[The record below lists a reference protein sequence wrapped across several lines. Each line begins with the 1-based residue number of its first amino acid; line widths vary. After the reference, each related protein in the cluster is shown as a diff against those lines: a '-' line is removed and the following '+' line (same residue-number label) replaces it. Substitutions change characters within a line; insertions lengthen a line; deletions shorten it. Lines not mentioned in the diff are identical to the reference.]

1 MAVQT
6 AAEAQA
12 PRSLIG
18 NVGYYGPLTL
28 LFVLL
33 GVLLQQKEYWL
44 LPFVLLWQVFNY
56 YLNVVLKNTV
66 QHARPSGPLPTPAM
80 GYFEKHKYYGFPS
93 GHAQMVVSLGVF
105 MLLWLNFTLT
115 SPTSW
120 FWCLALLL
128 VAQMLITLWQRVCYL
143 RHTVWQVIAGSV
155 LGGLVGMGFFYMVMV
170 ACLKKL

>member
-1 MAVQT
+1 MADQT
-6 AAEAQA
+6 ADNAH
-12 PRSLIG
+12 SLIG

-44 LPFVLLWQVFNY
+44 LPYVLLWQVFNY

-66 QHARPSGPLPTPAM
+66 RHARPSGPLPTPAM

-105 MLLWLNFTLT
+105 MLLWLNCILT
-115 SPTSW
+115 QQTVW
-120 FWCLALLL
+120 FWCLCLLL
-128 VAQMLITLWQRVCYL
+128 VAQMLITLWQRVWYL

-155 LGGLVGMGFFYMVMV
+155 IGALIGAGFFSIIMV